1 MLPDGVGGNLTWRTA
16 EMEQALAEVSRLVEA
31 RDWNAAKQVA
41 LRLKYLE
48 GIRQAAT
55 ERMDDHARDAVE

>member
-1 MLPDGVGGNLTWRTA
+1 
-16 EMEQALAEVSRLVEA
+16 MEQALAEVSRLVEA

-48 GIRQAAT
+48 GIRQAAST
-55 ERMDDHARDAVE
+55 RRAGSEAKAV